1 MIRVD
6 METIRKAGRNTSGV
20 KIVNVDAKDRVVSIA
35 KCQKADTPDKETGE
49 DIEDTDDTL
58 GLE

>member
-35 KCQKADTPDKETGE
+35 KCQKEEIPDETGE
-49 DIEDTDDTL
+49 ETDDTL